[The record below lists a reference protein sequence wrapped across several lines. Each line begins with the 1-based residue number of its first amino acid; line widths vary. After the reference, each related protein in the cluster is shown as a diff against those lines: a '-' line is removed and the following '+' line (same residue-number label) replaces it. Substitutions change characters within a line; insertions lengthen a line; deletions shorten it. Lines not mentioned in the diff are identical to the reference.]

1 MKSSLKKQQQLN
13 DSQNLKTSHSFQ
25 NQEDV
30 KVNKRVNIQNAKIE
44 DVQRNTSHTSSQANR
59 ISKQMQSD
67 NMQILIDKNNLKDS
81 EIKDES
87 MIFQPINMNANQ
99 AQLQLIMKDFIS
111 AQTHYKIGLH
121 EDLDNIMSRAKKC
134 QIQILE
140 QEQDLDGWYKKQLA
154 QKISNE
160 VFQEEESKKEMK
172 HKLLD
177 DLLIQDTPELNQKII
192 SSILRDKLPNN
203 LMQGQSNLS
212 SSQNSSKKQPIL
224 KKIISIKNKNKN
236 ILPEVEEFYKNEGPI
251 HITSATSSNL
261 LRMYNPYLILQNQE
275 VQKRV
280 KTENLIGKIVIDKVK
295 KEEQKLKNLQTFN
308 KVNQNHSQ
316 LIPNNNGEYS
326 KKKQNAS
333 AAEIEEEEN
342 LRIQKLIDVGKQQ
355 VKNTLKNFKGLSN
368 YYLDSILKNDSIKKQ
383 LEESN
388 KGKKNNLFYLKGD
401 MIFAPYSEIE
411 QIYLPKYFQTF
422 EKLQQARVDEYE
434 LRICI
439 ANQIDLIKEKQL
451 YANELS
457 KLIENLNSTQTNN
470 QTNLASNTNQKSLQS
485 NPLSAK
491 QALKIQSENMKL
503 TKRKEIMKEE
513 ANSVNCNIE
522 ILKQELQDLQK
533 KQTSYQDNIKQLKIV
548 RTKIRAYIK
557 TTLLAMMQKDLTLF
571 INMKKP
577 IDLSLANI
585 VSTLIKIGENIYN
598 EYFPQFLDQQ
608 QIELIIHIAEL
619 KVEAEKIKEKDLKQI
634 NDIKLPTNAQSVF
647 SQLSYQCSK
656 QCITQEAERR
666 IRDITKEILSV
677 KKPIFKLDEGT
688 QTHTMQYESV
698 LQNNSNPKKIIFEK
712 QEIEENKDFVLKRL
726 EKREAINNFL
736 QVTKDKI
743 KELEENELDRLE
755 KSYSTIKTE
764 QLSHLKNVLTSIF
777 GLVRGCEQLSHFL
790 QFRKFKKYLLKGKN
804 FTNKEKIDLINLF
817 REKKQIAQDNLSED
831 NLSQNDENRK
841 ERELENHTQENQ
853 KHIQKFR
860 DRSESLER
868 LQSIKS
874 FQIKN
879 KNHINNSYQQ
889 NNMIDDETFYKT
901 FMKTSNSF
909 NKSQKSLESQT
920 PSISDYYYTQV
931 SDYILTNTTQKRFQ
945 IFSKGFSLNQSN
957 QSYLLSE
964 RGLLSQSSFEQ
975 QSPLN
980 RIKNEQIKLNK
991 IVQFQNQDSFSP
1003 VSQLGRK
1010 VSFQQQ
1016 AQSFLNSKLKQEF

>member
-13 DSQNLKTSHSFQ
+13 DSQNLKTGQGTQ
-25 NQEDV
+25 NQEDM
-30 KVNKRVNIQNAKIE
+30 KVNKRVNILNTKVE
-44 DVQRNTSHTSSQANR
+44 DNSKNISHASSQANR
-59 ISKQMQSD
+59 VSKQMIYNE
-67 NMQILIDKNNLKDS
+67 NMQILIDKNNLNDS

-87 MIFQPINMNANQ
+87 ELFQPINLNKNQ
-99 AQLQLIMKDFIS
+99 AQLQLIMKDYIS

-121 EDLDNIMSRAKKC
+121 EDVDNMMSRTKKC

-203 LMQGQSNLS
+203 LMQGQTNFS
-212 SSQNSSKKQPIL
+212 SSQNSNKIQPIL
-224 KKIISIKNKNKN
+224 KKIISIKNKNK
-236 ILPEVEEFYKNEGPI
+236 ISEAEENQKNEGPI
-251 HITSATSSNL
+251 HITSATSGNL

-275 VQKRV
+275 VQKRM

-295 KEEQKLKNLQTFN
+295 KEEQKLKNLQTFSQI
-308 KVNQNHSQ
+308 NQDSPQ
-316 LIPNNNGEYS
+316 LIHKNNGEYS
-326 KKKQNAS
+326 KKKQNAT

-368 YYLDSILKNDSIKKQ
+368 YYLDNILKNDSIKKQ

-388 KGKKNNLFYLKGD
+388 KGKNNLFYLKGD
-401 MIFAPYSEIE
+401 MVFAPYSEIE

-422 EKLQQARVDEYE
+422 EKLQQARIDEYE

-439 ANQIDLIKEKQL
+439 ANQIDLIKEKQI
-451 YANELS
+451 YANELQ
-457 KLIENLNSTQTNN
+457 KQIENLNSTQVNN
-470 QTNLASNTNQKSLQS
+470 QNNLSNNANQKSIQP
-485 NPLSAK
+485 NPISAK
-491 QALKIQSENMKL
+491 QAQKIQSENMKL
-503 TKRKEIMKEE
+503 YKRKEMLKEE
-513 ANSVNCNIE
+513 TNSVNCNIE

-533 KQTSYQDNIKQLKIV
+533 KQASYQDNIKQLKIV

-619 KVEAEKIKEKDLKQI
+619 KVEAENIKEKDLKQI
-634 NDIKLPTNAQSVF
+634 NDIKLPTNSQSIF

-666 IRDITKEILSV
+666 IKEITKEILSV

-698 LQNNSNPKKIIFEK
+698 LLNNSTPKKIIIEK
-712 QEIEENKDFVLKRL
+712 QEIEENKDVVLKRL

-736 QVTKDKI
+736 QLTVDKV

-755 KSYSTIKTE
+755 KSFSTLKTE
-764 QLSHLKNVLTSIF
+764 QLSHLKNVLISIF
-777 GLVRGCEQLSHFL
+777 GIIRGCEQLSHFL

-817 REKKQIAQDNLSED
+817 REKKLIIQDNLSED
-831 NLSQNDENRK
+831 SLVQNDENNK
-841 ERELENHTQENQ
+841 EREMEQHAKENQ
-853 KHIQKFR
+853 KQTIKYR

-879 KNHINNSYQQ
+879 KNHINNSQQ
-889 NNMIDDETFYKT
+889 HENMIDDQTFYKT

-909 NKSQKSLESQT
+909 TKQQKSFESQAA
-920 PSISDYYYTQV
+920 SSSDHYYTNT
-931 SDYILTNTTQKRFQ
+931 SDFILNNTQQRRFQ
-945 IFSKGFSLNQSN
+945 IFNKDFSLSQSN
-957 QSYLLSE
+957 QPYLLSE
-964 RGLLSQSSFEQ
+964 RGLLSQTSSEFQ
-975 QSPLN
+975 NPLN
-980 RIKNEQIKLNK
+980 RIKNEQLKLGK
-991 IVQFQNQDSFSP
+991 IVQFQYQDSFSP

-1010 VSFQQQ
+1010 VSFQQSP
-1016 AQSFLNSKLKQEF
+1016 QSFLNNKLKQEF

>member
-13 DSQNLKTSHSFQ
+13 DSQNLQTHQSVQ
-25 NQEDV
+25 NQEDI

-44 DVQRNTSHTSSQANR
+44 DGSKNMSHNSSQAHR
-59 ISKQMQSD
+59 VSKQMYNE
-67 NMQILIDKNNLKDS
+67 NMQILIDKSNLNDS
-81 EIKDES
+81 QIRDES
-87 MIFQPINMNANQ
+87 TIFQPINMNTNQ
-99 AQLQLIMKDFIS
+99 AQLQLIMKEYIS

-121 EDLDNIMSRAKKC
+121 EDLDNMMNRAKKC

-203 LMQGQSNLS
+203 LMQGQTNLS
-212 SSQNSSKKQPIL
+212 SSQSKTQPIL
-224 KKIISIKNKNKN
+224 KKIISLKNQNKNV
-236 ILPEVEEFYKNEGPI
+236 LSEVDECSKNEGPI

-308 KVNQNHSQ
+308 QTNQGHSQ
-316 LIPNNNGEYS
+316 FIDNNIGEYS
-326 KKKQNAS
+326 KKKLNAT

-342 LRIQKLIDVGKQQ
+342 QRIHKLIDIGKQQ

-368 YYLDSILKNDSIKKQ
+368 YYLDNILKNDSIKKQ

-388 KGKKNNLFYLKGD
+388 KGKKNNFFYLKGD
-401 MIFAPYSEIE
+401 MVFAPYSEIE
-411 QIYLPKYFQTF
+411 QIYMPKYFQTF
-422 EKLQQARVDEYE
+422 ERLQQARIDEYE

-439 ANQIDLIKEKQL
+439 ANQIDLIKEKQIQV
-451 YANELS
+451 NELQ
-457 KLIENLNSTQTNN
+457 KLIENLNSTQSNN
-470 QTNLASNTNQKSLQS
+470 QNNLASNTNPKSTQPNLI
-485 NPLSAK
+485 SAK
-491 QALKIQSENMKL
+491 QAQKIQSENMKL
-503 TKRKEIMKEE
+503 SQRKEMLKEE
-513 ANSVNCNIE
+513 INSVNCNIE

-533 KQTSYQDNIKQLKIV
+533 KQISYQDNIKQLKTV

-634 NDIKLPTNAQSVF
+634 NDIKLPTNTQSVF

-666 IRDITKEILSV
+666 IRNLTKEILSV

-698 LQNNSNPKKIIFEK
+698 LQNNSIPKKIIMEK

-736 QVTKDKI
+736 QLTIDKI

-755 KSYSTIKTE
+755 KSYSTLKTE
-764 QLSHLKNVLTSIF
+764 QLSHLKNVLISIY
-777 GLVRGCEQLSHFL
+777 GIVRGCEQLSHFL

-817 REKKQIAQDNLSED
+817 RQKKLIAQDNLSED
-831 NLSQNDENRK
+831 NISQNDENHK
-841 ERELENHTQENQ
+841 ERELEQHAQENQ
-853 KHIQKFR
+853 KHSQKFR

-889 NNMIDDETFYKT
+889 NNTIDDQTFYKS

-909 NKSQKSLESQT
+909 TKQQKSFESQT
-920 PSISDYYYTQV
+920 PSISDDYYTKR
-931 SDYILTNTTQKRFQ
+931 SDYVLTNTQQRRFQ
-945 IFSKGFSLNQSN
+945 IFNKDSSLNQSN
-957 QSYLLSE
+957 QPYLLSE

-980 RIKNEQIKLNK
+980 RIKNDQIKLVK
-991 IVQFQNQDSFSP
+991 IVQFQNQDSSSP
-1003 VSQLGRK
+1003 MSQLGRK
-1010 VSFQQQ
+1010 VSFQQS
-1016 AQSFLNSKLKQEF
+1016 AQSFLNNKLKQEF